1 MTVQQSVR
9 DGRHTVPRVW
19 QYGITGKL
27 GTAPGELNTPEGFDL
42 LLPDGST
49 PTHPVTG

>member
-1 MTVQQSVR
+1 MLRPALACGSGTVEARSGHRAGQ
-9 DGRHTVPRVW
+9 
-19 QYGITGKL
+19 
-27 GTAPGELNTPEGFDL
+27 LNTPDGFDL